1 MSFLIMAET
10 PKLIGEFLT
19 ELVESQELFERYL
32 SNPEETMAEAGLNGE
47 QRETLLSNDL
57 KRIRNAIR
65 VEYESANVLLFP
77 VMQNLVAPPLVDS
90 TEED

>member
-1 MSFLIMAET
+1 MAEA

-19 ELVESQELFERYL
+19 ELVESQELLERYL
-32 SNPEETMAEAGLNGE
+32 LNPEEAMAEAGLNGE

-65 VEYESANVLLFP
+65 AEYESANVLLFP
-77 VMQNLVAPPLVDS
+77 LMQNLVAPPLVDS
-90 TEED
+90 TEAD

>member
-1 MSFLIMAET
+1 MAEV

-19 ELVESQELFERYL
+19 ELVEDQELYQRYL
-32 SNPEETMAEAGLNGE
+32 SDPDEAMTEGGLNDE

-77 VMQNLVAPPLVDS
+77 VMQNIVSPPLVDA
-90 TEED
+90 TDQED